1 VLKEKEGIM
10 TDNNKFSATGRRK
23 EAAAR
28 VWITEGSGRIL
39 INKRNADEYFCRQT
53 LMMKIAQPLVATAME
68 GKVDIQVTA
77 HGGGLSGQ
85 AGAVRHGIARAL
97 CQFNPELRGALKRGG
112 FLTRDARRTER
123 KKYGQPGARK
133 KYQFSK
139 R

>member
-1 VLKEKEGIM
+1 M
-10 TDNNKFSATGRRK
+10 TDKNNDFSATGRRK

-28 VWITEGSGRIL
+28 VWLTEGNGRFIV
-39 INKRNADEYFCRQT
+39 NKRDALEYFCRQT
-53 LMMKIAQPLVATAME
+53 LMMKIAQPLVASEME
-68 GKVDIQVTA
+68 GKVDIKVTVS
-77 HGGGLSGQ
+77 GGGLSGQ

-97 CQFNPELRGALKRGG
+97 IRLDPELRAVLKRGG
-112 FLTRDARRTER
+112 FLTRDARSVER

>member
-1 VLKEKEGIM
+1 M
-10 TDNNKFSATGRRK
+10 TENNKFAATGRRK
-23 EAAAR
+23 EAAVR
-28 VWITEGSGRIL
+28 VWLTEGTGRL
-39 INKRNADEYFCRQT
+39 IVNKRDGSEYFCRQT
-53 LMMKIAQPLVATAME
+53 LLMKIAQPLVATEME
-68 GKVDIQVTA
+68 GKVDIKVTA

-97 CQFNPELRGALKRGG
+97 CRFNPELRSVLKRGG
-112 FLTRDARRTER
+112 FLTRDPRRVER

>member
-1 VLKEKEGIM
+1 M
-10 TDNNKFSATGRRK
+10 TDKNDFSATGRRK

-28 VWITEGSGRIL
+28 VWLTEGNGRFIV
-39 INKRNADEYFCRQT
+39 NKRDGGEYFCRQT
-53 LMMKIAQPLVATAME
+53 LMMKIAQPLVASEME
-68 GKVDIQVTA
+68 GKVDIKVTVT
-77 HGGGLSGQ
+77 GGGLSGQ

-97 CQFNPELRGALKRGG
+97 IRMDPELRTVLKRGG
-112 FLTRDARRTER
+112 FLTRDARRVER